1 MNATEPDDE
10 YGVPDEESPEL
21 TEEFFLWSV
30 SAQDFEGDF
39 MKSHAFLMKRTAF
52 FETAKAIGFEKETF
66 LPFHPNKP
74 GFFER
79 VTVAFEA
86 LIAAVKAEPVATFT
100 KHAAE

>member
-21 TEEFFLWSV
+21 TEEFFLWAV
-30 SAQDFEGDF
+30 SAQDFDGDF
-39 MKSHAFLMKRTAF
+39 MKSNAFLIKRTAF
-52 FETAKAIGFEKETF
+52 LEAAKAIGFEKEAF
-66 LPFHPNKP
+66 LPFQPNKP

-79 VTVAFEA
+79 VADMSEK
-86 LIAAVKAEPVATFT
+86 LLAAIRADAVEDFS